1 MRLTDDRDDPQAARA
16 RRRRRAITA
25 VFLTGAAA
33 ALFGLLYAAQR
44 LAVSYPADDPQAW
57 IEAARADGVW
67 QFRVGPMAEWL
78 EGTAAEGEARGEF
91 RTLGRGIHPE
101 GALFVYEDDDDGLDW
116 LAVLSVKRPLKM
128 YHEPVDALVRDLSAD
143 SPADIVVVRDGRRM
157 LVASEGARIEAF
169 RARLAPREMPRAGG
183 GAAPALRFGGTA
195 AALPASWREAMGAA
209 FDGAAEIMASDEA
222 EVALLW
228 PSPEPGP
235 LCAVTVTT
243 PAGFPREALERAA
256 AATGAKIAMGG
267 DGRAT
272 MTVLAQNVPPVW
284 NPENPV
290 ALVMPTE
297 GGARP

>member
-1 MRLTDDRDDPQAARA
+1 VRLTDDRDDPQAARA

-25 VFLTGAAA
+25 VFLAGAAA

-101 GALFVYEDDDDGLDW
+101 GALFVYGDGGDDLDW

-128 YHEPVDALVRDLSAD
+128 YHEPVDALVRDLSED
-143 SPADIVVVRDGRRM
+143 SSAEVVVVRDGRRM
-157 LVASEGARIEAF
+157 LVASDEARIEAF
-169 RARLAPREMPRAGG
+169 RARLAPREMPK
-183 GAAPALRFGGTA
+183 GASTTGPALSFRGRA
-195 AALPASWREAMGAA
+195 AVVPAAWREAMGAA
-209 FDGAAEIMASDEA
+209 FDGAAEMIGSDQSEI
-222 EVALLW
+222 ALLW

-243 PAGFPREALERAA
+243 PAGFPREALDRAA